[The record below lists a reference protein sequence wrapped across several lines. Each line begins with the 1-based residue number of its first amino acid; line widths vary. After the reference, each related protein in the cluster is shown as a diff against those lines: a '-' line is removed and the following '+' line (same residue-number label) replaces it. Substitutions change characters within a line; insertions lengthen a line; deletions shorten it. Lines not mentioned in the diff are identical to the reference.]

1 MALFIYLESAE
12 HSSWVKLGAD
22 GSIAA
27 KGQAPLAEIPSGG
40 ERVIVLVPG
49 EEVLLTQTEVPGH
62 SRRLLAQA
70 VPYALEEQLVED
82 VDDLHFALG
91 AVAGDRVQVAVV
103 SRARMDAW
111 LGELHQAGIEAE
123 RMVPDVLALPL
134 HDDAWHVL
142 RLKQR
147 LLLRSGPQSGMVMDA
162 DNAAFW
168 LAAVLKEA
176 EPKPAALRIQDFSDS
191 AEPLSEL
198 GAELEPALEVE
209 RLEEPAAGLP
219 VAVLASGFDAQ
230 QAINLLQGPYSR
242 RERVSRYWRPWR
254 AAAALLAGFI
264 VVQFA
269 AGVVERQQLEAQQQA
284 LDAEI
289 EQIYRQAF
297 PEARKVV
304 NARVQME
311 RALAS
316 LRGGGSAEGGGFAEL
331 LAQAGRQF
339 NAAAGL
345 ALQRLSYKGGQ
356 LDVALL
362 IGDLQ
367 QLDQL
372 KQRLVDEAG
381 LEVEIQSASARD
393 NLVEAR
399 LKIKEGA
406 S

>member
-1 MALFIYLESAE
+1 MALYIHLESPARAG
-12 HSSWVKLGAD
+12 WVKQAAD
-22 GSIAA
+22 GAIQA
-27 KGQAPLAEIPSGG
+27 KGQGPLAEIDSGG

-49 EEVLLTQTEVPGH
+49 QEVLLTQAEVPGH

-82 VDDLHFALG
+82 VQELHFALG
-91 AVAGDRVQVAVV
+91 AVEGDRIKVAVV
-103 SRARMDAW
+103 SRARMDEW
-111 LGELHQAGIEAE
+111 LAQLHQAGIEAE
-123 RMVPDVLALPL
+123 RVVPDVLALPL
-134 HDDAWHVL
+134 QQNSWQLL
-142 RLKQR
+142 RLDDR
-147 LLLRSGPQSGMVMDA
+147 LLLRTGPQSGMVIDA
-162 DNAAFW
+162 NNAA
-168 LAAVLKEA
+168 LSLTALLKEA
-176 EPKPAALRIQDFSDS
+176 DPKPATLRVQDFAGR
-191 AEPLSEL
+191 AEPLPSLDIET
-198 GAELEPALEVE
+198 V
-209 RLEEPAAGLP
+209 EEPAAGLP
-219 VAVLASGFDAQ
+219 VAVMAAAFDPQ

-242 RERVSRYWRPWR
+242 RERIGRYWRPWR

-264 VVQFA
+264 VVQFV
-269 AGVVERQQLEAQQQA
+269 AGVVERQQLAAQKQA
-284 LDAEI
+284 LEADI
-289 EQIYRQAF
+289 EQVYRQAF

-311 RALAS
+311 RALKA
-316 LRGGGSAEGGGFAEL
+316 LRGGGLAGGGGFAEL

-339 NAAAGL
+339 NASPNL
-345 ALQRLSYKGGQ
+345 NLQRLSYKGGQ

-399 LKIKEGA
+399 LRIKEPR

>member
-1 MALFIYLESAE
+1 MALFIYLESAAR
-12 HSSWVKLGAD
+12 SSWAKLGAD
-22 GSIAA
+22 GSVAA
-27 KGQAPLAEIPSGG
+27 QGQAPLAEIPSGG

-49 EEVLLTQTEVPGH
+49 EEVLLTQVEVPGH

-82 VDDLHFALG
+82 VDELHFALG
-91 AVAGDRVQVAVV
+91 AVAGDRVKVAVV

-111 LGELHQAGIEAE
+111 LAELRQAGIEIE

-142 RLKQR
+142 RLEQR
-147 LLLRSGPQSGMVMDA
+147 LLLRSGPQSGMVMDP
-162 DNAAFW
+162 DNAAFS
-168 LAAVLKEA
+168 LAAALKEA
-176 EPKPAALRIQDFSDS
+176 EPRPTALRIQDFSDS
-191 AEPLSEL
+191 AEPLPEL
-198 GAELEPALEVE
+198 GVE
-209 RLEEPAAGLP
+209 RLEHPAAGLP
-219 VAVLASGFDAQ
+219 LAALAVAFDAQ

-242 RERVSRYWRPWR
+242 RERISRYWRPWR
-254 AAAALLAGFI
+254 AAAALLAGFF
-264 VVQFA
+264 VVQFV
-269 AGVVERQQLEAQQQA
+269 AGVVERQQLDAQQQA
-284 LDAEI
+284 LDTEI